1 MGPILKQER
10 EGRGLGSMLWQRRRK
25 GDLRSMSGLK
35 IKKKRKEKEMKRL
48 GPMLRQGREEGND

>member
-35 IKKKRKEKEMKRL
+35 IKKKKRKRDEEIGTHVKTRKR
-48 GPMLRQGREEGND
+48 RRK

>member
-1 MGPILKQER
+1 
-10 EGRGLGSMLWQRRRK
+10 MLWQRRRK